1 MSGRLRPTTA
11 SLAAALCILL
21 FLAAAPVFPDTD
33 ATSVRLAEPARLLGE
48 GGTLPP
54 ERAARPEPRGEASG
68 ASMTL
73 TVPRLGIRELPVP
86 TGSTQ
91 RELDREGILHL
102 AGTGP
107 PWREGSNTFIAGH
120 ALGFRQ
126 TRVPYVFYRLERLR
140 PGDEIVVRDRRGRAY
155 VFRVYDRLTVRPQDY
170 WVTYPVAGKTT
181 ISLQTCTPVPTFERR
196 LVVRGELVDG
206 PPS

>member
-1 MSGRLRPTTA
+1 MFGSARPTTA
-11 SLAAALCILL
+11 LLEAALLFLL
-21 FLAAAPVFPDTD
+21 LAAAPVLPETD
-33 ATSVRLAEPARLLGE
+33 AASVRLAEPARLLGE

-54 ERAARPEPRGEASG
+54 ERAARPEPRGEARG
-68 ASMTL
+68 AAMTL
-73 TVPRLGIRELPVP
+73 TVPRLGIRDLPVP

-140 PGDEIVVRDRRGRAY
+140 PGDEIIVRDRRGAAY

-170 WVTYPVAGKTT
+170 WVTYPVAGQTT
-181 ISLQTCTPVPTFERR
+181 ISLQTCVPVPTFERR
-196 LVVRGELVDG
+196 LVVRGELVRR
-206 PPS
+206 PPG

>member
-1 MSGRLRPTTA
+1 MSGRPRPTTA
-11 SLAAALCILL
+11 LLVAALLL
-21 FLAAAPVFPDTD
+21 LLLAAPVLPDTD
-33 ATSVRLAEPARLLGE
+33 AASVRLTEPARLLGE
-48 GGTLPP
+48 GGTLSP
-54 ERAARPEPRGEASG
+54 EAAVRPVPRGEVRG
-68 ASMTL
+68 AAMTL
-73 TVPRLGIRELPVP
+73 TVPRLGIRDLPVP

-102 AGTGP
+102 AGTGL

-126 TRVPYVFYRLERLR
+126 TKVPYVFYRLERLR
-140 PGDEIVVRDRRGRAY
+140 PGDEIIVRDRRGRPY

-170 WVTYPVAGKTT
+170 WVTYPVAGQTT

-196 LVVRGELVDG
+196 LVVRGELVED
-206 PPS
+206 PSG